1 MFAKITYLTL
11 WKKQFKI
18 FEPTISD
25 LFMIEYLMEG
35 KENIKENVWYIYEML
50 WISEIYLGYATVI
63 IKQVLDSFIKEKAKS
78 WWRSYFLWD
87 LGLLAHHNFMGAKE
101 FMETHYLSNIEEI
114 ANIREYYINIQN
126 DKSYKNGKFT
136 NKRNISEEEENEE
149 IKEFKERTAV

>member
-1 MFAKITYLTL
+1 
-11 WKKQFKI
+11 
-18 FEPTISD
+18 
-25 LFMIEYLMEG
+25 
-35 KENIKENVWYIYEML
+35 
-50 WISEIYLGYATVI
+50 
-63 IKQVLDSFIKEKAKS
+63 
-78 WWRSYFLWD
+78 
-87 LGLLAHHNFMGAKE
+87 MGAKE